1 MPMGLNIS
9 VNFIRRGSFAL
20 SLVSVDG
27 MHFKYPGSWSS
38 KSPPIR
44 DNEQI
49 LKVFTSRE

>member
-1 MPMGLNIS
+1 MPLGLNIN

-20 SLVSVDG
+20 SLVSVDC

-38 KSPPIR
+38 KSPAIR